1 MPKTYR
7 FSTEYGDYTVTLEKR
22 EYYNGNLAI
31 RMITEDDEVF
41 ATMTVNLG
49 EEDDVL
55 PKDQAYLDV
64 NNLPEI
70 EEFVVKNKLAEPMEI
85 VMQSGY
91 VVYPLYKFNLE
102 EL

>member
-55 PKDQAYLDV
+55 PANMAYVDT

-70 EEFVVKNKLAEPMEI
+70 EDFIVKNGLGESTGETRT
-85 VMQSGY
+85 SGY
-91 VVYPLYKFNLE
+91 CTYPLYKFNLE

>member
-1 MPKTYR
+1 MLKTYR
-7 FSTEYGDYTVTLEKR
+7 FITEYGDYTVTLEKR

-70 EEFVVKNKLAEPMEI
+70 EDFVVKNKLAEPMEI
-85 VMQSGY
+85 VRQSGY

>member
-1 MPKTYR
+1 MLKTYR

-31 RMITEDDEVF
+31 RMITEDEEVF

-70 EEFVVKNKLAEPMEI
+70 EDFVVKNKLAEPMEI
-85 VMQSGY
+85 VRQSGY

>member
-1 MPKTYR
+1 MLKTYR

-49 EEDDVL
+49 EEEDVL

-70 EEFVVKNKLAEPMEI
+70 EDFVVKNKLAEPMEI
-85 VMQSGY
+85 VRQSGY

>member
-1 MPKTYR
+1 MLKTYR

-70 EEFVVKNKLAEPMEI
+70 EDFVVKNKLAEPMEI
-85 VMQSGY
+85 VRQSGY

>member
-70 EEFVVKNKLAEPMEI
+70 EDFVVKNKLAEPMEI
-85 VMQSGY
+85 VRQSGY